1 MAVTTF
7 ASLLPKVLPSVPG
20 APQPLV
26 IQHLRDAAIRACET
40 SLLWRYSPPPFI
52 LQPGSSEN
60 LFRKPQETSVHVVFA
75 AICNDRPLTKLTL
88 EEAICM
94 YPEWADR
101 FNGLTGDELWQL
113 TAPETLNAEEF
124 NELLFA
130 GSDSITIPPE
140 AYAGGS
146 EPRYI
151 TQLTPEK
158 YIVLPLPGADQVYT
172 LRMFYALKP
181 SKAASGMDEV
191 VMAELED
198 AIIHGAL
205 QQLLVMPK
213 VSWNDNTLASYHARQ
228 FLFRLTER
236 RARANLN
243 NNRSSLTAR
252 GGSFS

>member
-1 MAVTTF
+1 MATVTF

-26 IQHLRDAAIRACET
+26 VQHLRDAAIRACET
-40 SLLWRYSPPPFI
+40 SLLWRYTPPPFV
-52 LQPGSSEN
+52 LQPGSHEN
-60 LFRKPQETSVHVVFA
+60 LFRKPQDTAVHVIFA
-75 AICNDRPLTKLTL
+75 ATCNDRPLTKATL

-130 GSDSITIPPE
+130 GSDSIIIPPE
-140 AYAGGS
+140 AYDGGS

-158 YIVLPLPGADQVYT
+158 YVVLPLPGADEVYT

-181 SKAASGMDEV
+181 SKTASGMDE
-191 VMAELED
+191 AILSELED
-198 AIIHGAL
+198 VVIHGAL

-213 VSWNDNTLASYHARQ
+213 VTWNDNTLAAYHARQ